1 MRRNAYGKLSLRD
14 MRFALKVNK
23 SLMNE
28 GFRELKWTC
37 PLFYIKKHAIHAIS
51 KRKSAP
57 MAKEVIC
64 VSQEK
69 CFNVK
74 NPNCFYH
81 K

>member
-37 PLFYIKKHAIHAIS
+37 PLFYTFIS
-51 KRKSAP
+51 KYFCLNP
-57 MAKEVIC
+57 HIC
-64 VSQEK
+64 IFCRTMCDVLLAGKYVEEYL
-69 CFNVK
+69 N
-74 NPNCFYH
+74 
-81 K
+81 